1 MTLPHPKGSN
11 FQKAELFIL
20 KAPIKGVVMTWHVY
34 LGGKQVA
41 GKAHALKTPA
51 LQVLKQL
58 SFQPSGP
65 AEAVQP
71 GHLHDSHEA
80 ELLPEL

>member
-1 MTLPHPKGSN
+1 
-11 FQKAELFIL
+11 
-20 KAPIKGVVMTWHVY
+20 MTWHVY

-41 GKAHALKTPA
+41 GKAHPLKTPA

>member
-1 MTLPHPKGSN
+1 MSTE
-11 FQKAELFIL
+11 A
-20 KAPIKGVVMTWHVY
+20 AMTWHVY

-41 GKAHALKTPA
+41 GKVHPPKTPA
-51 LQVLKQL
+51 LQVLQV
-58 SFQPSGP
+58 SFQPSDP

-71 GHLHDSHEA
+71 GHLHDKHKA